1 LKNTWIKAGPAP
13 YLLQVISK
21 LGLGFRPG
29 PSSSKTAFWNAL
41 VLLLFLNWVGHS
53 PQCLNGRGLKQ
64 QPHEPR
70 LFLDLFKKIPK
81 YGIPDEW
88 KMAIVTPL
96 HKAGPKDK
104 VEQYRPISNL
114 SSCSKLFERVILG
127 RLINLGELDGEFKHG
142 FKKNRITTAPML
154 ELQDY
159 VAGELDKN
167 RIVGTYSL
175 DLSAAFDLLRPD
187 LLFEQMQDIL
197 PDELPY
203 ILMDFLSGRKFKVK
217 IGESYSDERQLKIG
231 CFQGSILGPR
241 HFTLY
246 MSCLPQVLPSDLF
259 VISHADYSY
268 ISTTIELSND
278 DFLQSIGM
286 VSNVAK
292 TCFSRKKLQYQPQL
306 L

>member
-1 LKNTWIKAGPAP
+1 
-13 YLLQVISK
+13 
-21 LGLGFRPG
+21 
-29 PSSSKTAFWNAL
+29 
-41 VLLLFLNWVGHS
+41 
-53 PQCLNGRGLKQ
+53 
-64 QPHEPR
+64 
-70 LFLDLFKKIPK
+70 
-81 YGIPDEW
+81 
-88 KMAIVTPL
+88 MAIVTPL